1 MTDKIRRLLELQELG
16 ITLSESEILH
26 GKQSET
32 DTLKAR
38 QTNLRNEIDSDSLAK
53 YDRLSK
59 LGLAVVQVK
68 GNMCLGCHMSI
79 PAGDLNRM
87 IKNQVTAECPNC
99 GRFLNL
105 DTEE

>member
-1 MTDKIRRLLELQELG
+1 MTDQIRLLLELQELG

-26 GKQSET
+26 GKQTET
-32 DTLKAR
+32 EELKQR
-38 QTNLRNEIDSDSLAK
+38 QEDLRSQIDGDSLAK
-53 YDRLSK
+53 YDRLAN
-59 LGLAVVQVK
+59 LGLAVVEVK

-87 IKNQVTAECPNC
+87 IKNEATPACPNC

-105 DTEE
+105 DNAQ